1 MKKLNIIV
9 GKMSNYVDEKIMID
23 IDFFENLMYYKYERI
38 LEVFHK
44 YQKNPTLQSGIFSF
58 LCINYLIL
66 KSNKSI
72 S

>member
-1 MKKLNIIV
+1 MKKLNIKV
-9 GKMSNYVDEKIMID
+9 GNMSNYVDEKVSINID
-23 IDFFENLMYYKYERI
+23 IFEKLMYYKYERI

-44 YQKNPTLQSGIFSF
+44 YQKNPTWQSGIFSF

>member
-1 MKKLNIIV
+1 
-9 GKMSNYVDEKIMID
+9 MSNYVDEKNSIN
-23 IDFFENLMYYKYERI
+23 IDFLKNLMYYKYERI

-44 YQKNPTLQSGIFSF
+44 YQKNPTLQSVIFSF

-66 KSNKSI
+66 KSNILI